1 MIFQDMAYKYTRKTV
16 NEAFVKNFLDIKLK
30 ALTEPIMN
38 DDTFDTCSTGDVT
51 IYECAE
57 SKLHHINSTLILVS
71 ERTDKDEND
80 NEAYHIRNINDFKL

>member
-1 MIFQDMAYKYTRKTV
+1 MAYKYTRKTV

-38 DDTFDTCSTGDVT
+38 DDIFDTCSTGDVT
-51 IYECAE
+51 IYACAE
-57 SKLHHINSTLILVS
+57 SKLHHIDSTLILVS
-71 ERTDKDEND
+71 EGTDKDEND